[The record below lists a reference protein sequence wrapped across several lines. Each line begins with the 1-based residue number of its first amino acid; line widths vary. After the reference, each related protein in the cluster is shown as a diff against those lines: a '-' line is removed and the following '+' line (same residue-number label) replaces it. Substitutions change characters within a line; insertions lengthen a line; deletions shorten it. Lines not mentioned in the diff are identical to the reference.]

1 MRRTKHSGFTL
12 VEILIVVVILAI
24 LAAAVIPQFTESGS
38 DAKQSTMAQNLRS
51 LRLQISMYQAQHA
64 GLSPDATIATQL
76 ISKTNVDGTTSG
88 TPNIGPY
95 FFALPPNPQITDPTA
110 QALIKVDSSDP
121 TAPITTH
128 GWIYNSTNGRIFSA
142 TEITR

>member
-1 MRRTKHSGFTL
+1 MKRVKHSGFTL

-76 ISKTNVDGTTSG
+76 ISKTNVNGTTSG
-88 TPNIGPY
+88 TPSIGPY
-95 FFALPPNPQITDPTA
+95 FFALPPNPQITD
-110 QALIKVDSSDP
+110 
-121 TAPITTH
+121 
-128 GWIYNSTNGRIFSA
+128 
-142 TEITR
+142 